1 MKNYNKFLIVALSLM
16 GYTAAAQINVG
27 IESNSQYYIEDAQIK
42 IKDQETKDNPF
53 RSNNYVKIDYF
64 KGKFE
69 AGLQMEGYLPYAI
82 LNYSPNLEGVNI
94 GTVYARYNDYENG
107 IVVTVVHFYEKFGGG
122 LFLRSWEDRVLGI
135 NIVFFGGRV
144 KYSPH
149 SSTQITL
156 WGEKQ
161 RIGMGFAL
169 PDGMI
174 Y

>member
-107 IVVTVVHFYEKFGGG
+107 IDVTVGHFYEQFGSG
-122 LFLRSWEDRVLGI
+122 LVLRSWEDRALGI
-135 NIVFFGGRV
+135 NNAIFGGRV
-144 KYSPH
+144 NSGRILSP
-149 SSTQITL
+149 Q
-156 WGEKQ
+156 
-161 RIGMGFAL
+161 L
-169 PDGMI
+169 PLLVENNVSGWDLDGQTE
-174 Y
+174 